1 MSDKKDTPL
10 WQKGD
15 PPVDIG
21 WDDDEDDAPPRTLS
35 PDEKILHDEN
45 MAKLNRI
52 MRAYGILKI
61 GLTALVIVII
71 IKVFGR

>member
-1 MSDKKDTPL
+1 MSDKKETPL

-15 PPVDIG
+15 PPIDIG
-21 WDDDEDDAPPRTLS
+21 WDDDGDDAPARVLS

-52 MRAYGILKI
+52 MRGYTILKI
-61 GLTALVIVII
+61 GLTALVVVII
-71 IKVFGR
+71 IKVFGK

>member
-1 MSDKKDTPL
+1 MSEPKNPNNWK
-10 WQKGD
+10 KGD
-15 PPVDIG
+15 PPIDIG
-21 WDDDEDDAPPRTLS
+21 WEDDSDDMVRELS
-35 PDEKILHDEN
+35 ADEKALHEEN

-61 GLTALVIVII
+61 GLTALVIVVI